1 MAGRAGQRWSGL
13 IVLGCLAVPASIAG
27 SMAATTPAQQQ
38 GLLEARKQWVVTSYD
53 RRQQLLR
60 THRNCV
66 QAAETKAALKDC
78 RRQAKQAKRQLR
90 ADRLARLNAV
100 RKELGLPE
108 KQPKRS
114 RKAKRRQQRRALQA
128 A

>member
-13 IVLGCLAVPASIAG
+13 IMLGCLAVPASIAG

-66 QAAETKAALKDC
+66 QAAETKPALKQC

-100 RKELGLPE
+100 RRDLGLPE
-108 KQPKRS
+108 KQPKGS
-114 RKAKRRQQRRALQA
+114 RKAKRRRQQRVLESA
-128 A
+128 

>member
-1 MAGRAGQRWSGL
+1 MAGRSGRRWGGL
-13 IVLGCLAVPASIAG
+13 ILLGCLAVPASIAG

-38 GLLEARKQWVVTSYD
+38 GLLDARKEWTVTSYD
-53 RRQQLLR
+53 RRLEILR

-66 QAAETKAALKDC
+66 QAAQAKAALKAC

-100 RKELGLPE
+100 RRELGLPE
-108 KQPKRS
+108 KQPKGS
-114 RKAKRRQQRRALQA
+114 RKAKRRRQQRALDSA
-128 A
+128 